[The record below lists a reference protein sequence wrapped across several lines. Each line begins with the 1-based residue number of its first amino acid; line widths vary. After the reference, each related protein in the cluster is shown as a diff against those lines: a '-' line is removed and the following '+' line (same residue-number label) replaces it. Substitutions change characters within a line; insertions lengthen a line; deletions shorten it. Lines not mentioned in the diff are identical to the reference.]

1 MSIGKQRKTNK
12 GITLIALVITI
23 IILLILAG
31 ISISVL
37 IGENGLLKKVNIAKE
52 STKQEEGR
60 EIIKL
65 AIEEMRIEKAE
76 KGENLSLEYIGEH
89 LHEKLEIE
97 KEKVIPKG
105 EPVESIDV
113 IYGDFV
119 YNIDGSY
126 QVAVNSNDNRPEV
139 EIIILD
145 QETNSKKVR
154 IQVKAKIKKGQVTA
168 IESMNGL
175 PIVSETEIADKIFE
189 TTKNGNF
196 QFKITDSF
204 GRETIVST
212 RITNIQEEVKS
223 LLKGIE
229 KVVYEGEQ
237 EIILPEKANYKVNVI
252 LHKGDLILDG
262 NQEVKGATLIN
273 KTYEFGEASDVAT
286 EKEYAKNTVVL
297 KVEGNLTIQE
307 GITVTT
313 VKSEEGYGGPKGLV
327 VYCTGTLNNYGTI
340 SMTARGA
347 KSPGED
353 IYLWENLD
361 GSYEIVPAIGAEGG
375 EGVTNGYVNNT
386 EKAKG
391 NIGKNGT
398 NRKTGGGGSGAA
410 YHGDG
415 SGYATTLRG
424 GNGTS
429 YSGGTGSGAINEN
442 CYTGPTYGRA
452 GSDEGGTRWC
462 WQSV

>member
-1 MSIGKQRKTNK
+1 MSRGTKEKQQNK

-23 IILLILAG
+23 IVLLILAG
-31 ISISVL
+31 ISIATL
-37 IGENGLLKKVNIAKE
+37 TGENGILKKASTAKE

-76 KGENLSLEYIGEH
+76 KGEKLSLEYIGQH
-89 LHEKLEIE
+89 LHEKLKIE
-97 KEKVIPKG
+97 KEKVTTIG
-105 EPVESIDV
+105 EPIEYIEV
-113 IYGDFV
+113 IYGD
-119 YNIDGSY
+119 YIYRIDGNY
-126 QVAVNSNDNRPEV
+126 QIEVSSNDNRPEV

-145 QETNSKKVR
+145 QEANCKKVR
-154 IQVKAKIKKGQVTA
+154 IQVKATIKKGQITA

-175 PIVSETEIADKIFE
+175 TIVSETEIADKIFE
-189 TTKNGNF
+189 TTKNGKY
-196 QFKITDSF
+196 QFKITDST
-204 GRETIVST
+204 GKETIVST
-212 RITNIQEEVKS
+212 QITNIQESVNS

-229 KVVYEGEQ
+229 KVTTEGEQ
-237 EIILPEKANYKVNVI
+237 EIILSEEVNYKVNVI

-262 NQEVKGATLIN
+262 NQEVKGATLTN
-273 KTYEFGEASDVAT
+273 KAYEFGKVNDVAT
-286 EKEYAKNTVVL
+286 ENEYAKNTVVL

-307 GITVTT
+307 GVTVTA

-327 VYCTGTLNNYGTI
+327 IYCTGTLNNYGTI

-347 KSPGED
+347 KAPGQD

-361 GSYEIVPAIGAEGG
+361 GSYETVPAIGAEGG
-375 EGVTNGYVNNT
+375 GGIINGYRDNWQM
-386 EKAKG
+386 AKG
-391 NIGKNGT
+391 KKGENGT

-415 SGYATTLRG
+415 SGYATSLRG

-442 CYTGPTYGRA
+442 CYEGPTYARA
-452 GSDEGGTRWC
+452 GSDEGGARWS
-462 WQSV
+462 W